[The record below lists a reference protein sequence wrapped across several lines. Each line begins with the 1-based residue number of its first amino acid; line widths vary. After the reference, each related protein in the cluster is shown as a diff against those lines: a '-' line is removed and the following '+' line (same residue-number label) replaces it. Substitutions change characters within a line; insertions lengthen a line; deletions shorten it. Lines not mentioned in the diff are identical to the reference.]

1 MANGIV
7 KAQDLAIAK
16 DDIEKRCELKLHT
29 GLSYKCIE
37 RDLGLTHNQIS
48 RIRKKCGVSP
58 RIYRNGDGELGIQVS
73 KFTTDAPAHK
83 VQDMVKLF
91 SAKNIKA
98 IT

>member
-7 KAQDLAIAK
+7 KAQDLAVAK
-16 DDIEKRCELKLHT
+16 DDIEKRCELKLHA
-29 GLSYKCIE
+29 GLSYKCIS
-37 RDLGLTHNQIS
+37 RDLGLSNNQIA
-48 RIRKKCGVSP
+48 RIRKECGVSA
-58 RIYRNGDGELGIQVS
+58 RTYRDGYGALGVQVS